1 MTGSSFKLL
10 RYFSITS
17 FVAMIIVTPVLAM
30 LYRYIAIED
39 LVTLGERNNIAL
51 TQMFSNSLW
60 PDFGAFLTSA
70 SGLSDDALR
79 DHPETTRLHR
89 AVRELMKDLS
99 VVKIKVYDLAGRTVF
114 STEAKQIGEDKSANA
129 GFLSARSGKVAN
141 EITHRDTFSAFD
153 AVIEDRDLISSY
165 VPIRRGGPAGAV
177 EAVFELYYDVTPLLQ
192 KIDRTQRIVVV
203 AVIFVLAGL
212 YSVLFFIVKRADR
225 IIENQYIELATVN
238 RELEKANEMQADFSA
253 MIAHDLRSPLT
264 AVLSAAAILRDGLV
278 GAVNEEQKNWLG
290 KIEAQSRNLVN
301 LVNDFLDLSKIESG
315 HIELVKESVDL
326 DQLIRSSLDNY
337 LPLSKDK
344 KVSVRS
350 CVAPALS
357 QIKADP
363 RRLDQV
369 FSNLISN
376 AIKFT
381 PEGGEIEVGADR
393 ENGLGV
399 KVWVR
404 DNGVGIAPE
413 EIGQIFEKYRQTTSG
428 KESKHKGT
436 GLGLV
441 ISKMIVEAHGGRI
454 WVESEQG
461 KGTTFTFTIPCE
473 IEKRF
478 APP

>member
-1 MTGSSFKLL
+1 MTGSSFRLL

-17 FVAMIIVTPVLAM
+17 FAAMIVVAPVLAM
-30 LYRYIAIED
+30 LYRYVALKD
-39 LVTLGERNNIAL
+39 LVELGERNNIAL
-51 TQMFSNSLW
+51 TQLFSNSLW
-60 PDFGAFLTSA
+60 LDFGPFLTSA
-70 SGLSDDALR
+70 SGLSDDALK
-79 DHPETTRLHR
+79 DHPETIRLRR

-99 VVKIKVYDLAGRTVF
+99 VAKIKVYDLAGRTVF

-141 EITHRDTFSAFD
+141 EIIHRDTFSAFD
-153 AVIEDRDLISSY
+153 SVIEDRDLISSY

-203 AVIFVLAGL
+203 AVIFILAGL
-212 YSVLFFIVKRADR
+212 YSVLFFIVKRADK
-225 IIENQYIELATVN
+225 IIRTQYIELATVN

-264 AVLSAAAILRDGLV
+264 NTLSTVTMMQDGLF
-278 GAVNEEQKNWLG
+278 GPINEEQWKWLA
-290 KIEAQSRNLVN
+290 KIEVNTQKLVD
-301 LVNDFLDLSKIESG
+301 LVNDFLDFSKMEAS
-315 HIELVKESVDL
+315 HIELVKEEVNL
-326 DQLIRSSLDNY
+326 DQIVRDNLDNY
-337 LPLSKDK
+337 LPLAKDK

-381 PEGGEIEVGADR
+381 GEGGEIEVGAAKDD
-393 ENGLGV
+393 GTGV
-399 KVWVR
+399 RIWVR
-404 DNGVGIAPE
+404 DTGAGIPKQ
-413 EIGQIFEKYRQTTSG
+413 EIGSLFEKYRQTQSG
-428 KESKHKGT
+428 KTSKQKGT

-441 ISKMIVEAHGGRI
+441 ICKMIVEAHGGKI
-454 WVESEQG
+454 WVESEEG
-461 KGTTFTFTIPCE
+461 KGTTFTFTIPCN
-473 IEKRF
+473 
-478 APP
+478 